1 MDLVVPE
8 CQNLSLEGIRNL
20 LSRMNE
26 KLGEVM
32 RRQDEFGA
40 EVKRQVESRPTLD
53 QVLRTVNAS
62 EESKI
67 HFTVGLTDIQG
78 LLKNFEESVAMNLRF
93 VQSASDKYE
102 FTMKKII
109 EKAQNSLDLSHIKY
123 QKAQEFSKKNLK
135 FTLNHIY
142 QLHLKNKKRR
152 IIENWKQ
159 ITQNKKLAV
168 KKLIK
173 ISKSFTKNSKQKS
186 LKRWERNST
195 RILIK
200 SLKIHSN
207 LNTQALESHSK
218 DLNFLKSR

>member
-8 CQNLSLEGIRNL
+8 CKNLSLEGIRNIL
-20 LSRMNE
+20 FGMNE
-26 KLGEVM
+26 KLEEVM
-32 RRQDEFGA
+32 RRQNDFGA

-53 QVLRTVNAS
+53 QVLRTVNGS

-67 HFTVGLTDIQG
+67 QFTIGLRDIQG
-78 LLKNFEESVAMNLRF
+78 LLKNFEESMAMNLKF

-109 EKAQNSLDLSHIKY
+109 EKAQTSLELSHIKY
-123 QKAQEFSKKNLK
+123 QKAQECSKKNLK

-159 ITQNKKLAV
+159 MTQNKKLAA
-168 KKLIK
+168 KMMIQL
-173 ISKSFTKNSKQKS
+173 SKSFTKNSKQKS

-200 SLKIHSN
+200 SLKFQSN
-207 LNTQALESHSK
+207 LNTKALESHTK
-218 DLNFLKSR
+218 DINSLKSR